1 MDELDPLFSKKSVYI
16 IAAPIA
22 CILNL
27 SLLTGVFPRD
37 WKSAAVTPLFKGGDN
52 SDLNCYR
59 PISILLCLSK
69 ILEKLVNKQ
78 LLHHLE
84 TYNVLNQFQT
94 GFRSGY
100 NYISTSLKVL
110 NDIICAIDNKEY
122 CVAAFVDLSKAFDSV
137 DHEILLD
144 RLRGTGLYESCLAW
158 FKIYCS
164 SRSQSVRVRGFWLDP
179 LPLFKGVP
187 QGSILGPIL
196 FNIYV
201 NDIALA
207 AGYSHVHLYADDTII
222 YTFSSSLTS
231 TLSLLQASFTHIQ
244 YAFSSLQLVLN
255 TNKTKPLVGFNV

>member
-1 MDELDPLFSKKSVYI
+1 M
-16 IAAPIA
+16 
-22 CILNL
+22 
-27 SLLTGVFPRD
+27 
-37 WKSAAVTPLFKGGDN
+37 
-52 SDLNCYR
+52 
-59 PISILLCLSK
+59 
-69 ILEKLVNKQ
+69 
-78 LLHHLE
+78 
-84 TYNVLNQFQT
+84 
-94 GFRSGY
+94 
-100 NYISTSLKVL
+100 
-110 NDIICAIDNKEY
+110 
-122 CVAAFVDLSKAFDSV
+122 
-137 DHEILLD
+137 
-144 RLRGTGLYESCLAW
+144 
-158 FKIYCS
+158 
-164 SRSQSVRVRGFWLDP
+164 RGFWLDP